1 MAKKKTKPETEDE
14 AFLRRVNSNDATAED
29 KKKLR
34 KYYDENPDY
43 VREIGD
49 LSNKAAEEI
58 LSLYMSGSF
67 ATREIYR
74 QKIKLM
80 REDFGWSYS
89 SGIERILIEQI
100 CLTWL
105 KLNIIEWASINK
117 LRESHTVETGL
128 YWGKMLE
135 MAQRRHLKATE
146 SLAKVRML
154 LAAADL
160 RQQQADEKRAK
171 VARIAGKAVRQLTA
185 GANDP
190 IDVDTFKR
198 VKEMNQSEII

>member
-1 MAKKKTKPETEDE
+1 MAKKKAKQETEEE
-14 AFLRRVNSNDATAED
+14 AFNRRVNSNEATTED

-49 LSNKAAEEI
+49 LSNQVIEEL
-58 LSLYMSGSF
+58 LSLYMSTSF
-67 ATREIYR
+67 ATRESYR
-74 QKIKLM
+74 RKIKMM
-80 REDFGWSYS
+80 REDLGYS
-89 SGIERILIEQI
+89 HSSSVEQVLIEQI
-100 CLTWL
+100 CVTWL
-105 KLNIIEWASINK
+105 KLNIIEWASVNK
-117 LRESHTVETGL
+117 LRESHSIETGL

-154 LAAADL
+154 LASADL

-171 VARIAGKAVRQLTA
+171 VAAIAGKAVKQLTA
-185 GANDP
+185 GTNLP
-190 IDVDTFKR
+190 IDVDTFRNLKE
-198 VKEMNQSEII
+198 VK